1 MDDFYIIAS
10 HHESNTNAAN
20 HLVSQTNTENHA
32 RGLKGF
38 LRNITGTSSTA
49 VASPSG
55 TTSTS
60 SRERASSRSRT
71 PSSNNS
77 SNISSKQ
84 HAPVKRV
91 SVTSNLSQSLITN
104 NQLENQVQDSAGGSR
119 KLSGINP
126 GGILISQI
134 FLKDS
139 MNFLILTYLL
149 WFHDFLGGERLAYL
163 LLGQEEY
170 QEHHSEVTQCKFSS
184 SGYSIASR

>member
-10 HHESNTNAAN
+10 HHESNTSAAN

-104 NQLENQVQDSAGGSR
+104 NELENQVQDSAGGSR

-126 GGILISQI
+126 GGTYFDFTNIFKGLNEFFNTDIPIMISQFFRRRKISI
-134 FLKDS
+134 FVTWPRS
-139 MNFLILTYLL
+139 CGL
-149 WFHDFLGGERLAYL
+149 WSRNRSHCLSDGGWK
-163 LLGQEEY
+163 G
-170 QEHHSEVTQCKFSS
+170 K
-184 SGYSIASR
+184 